1 MGKEGERE
9 TVAGHNTAVVD
20 ERWRGV
26 ISILIG
32 TVCPSAAIQVTPQ
45 RSGSRLRPILP
56 NGQCPRLQRRPK
68 EGCARTAWAG
78 RPARRQ
84 ARAGGPTG
92 SKKN

>member
-32 TVCPSAAIQVTPQ
+32 TVCPSAAIQVTTQ
-45 RSGSRLRPILP
+45 RSGKPAAAHAARWPYALR
-56 NGQCPRLQRRPK
+56 
-68 EGCARTAWAG
+68 
-78 RPARRQ
+78 
-84 ARAGGPTG
+84 
-92 SKKN
+92 